1 MLAINTMLPKA
12 SVLLK
17 ELVQA
22 VPAGVAKLIVDTGV
36 VEAGVVEA
44 GVVEAG
50 VVEAGVVVLEDE
62 LEESLPPPPPQDTS
76 SSERDVIIE

>member
-1 MLAINTMLPKA
+1 MLAINTILPIA

-44 GVVEAG
+44 GAVEAG
-50 VVEAGVVVLEDE
+50 AVVLDDE
-62 LEESLPPPPPQDTS
+62 LEESLPPPPPQETS
-76 SSERDVIIE
+76 SSEREAIIE

>member
-1 MLAINTMLPKA
+1 MLAINTILPKA

-44 GVVEAG
+44 GAVEAG
-50 VVEAGVVVLEDE
+50 AVVLDDE
-62 LEESLPPPPPQDTS
+62 LEESLPPPPPQETS
-76 SSERDVIIE
+76 SSEREAIIE